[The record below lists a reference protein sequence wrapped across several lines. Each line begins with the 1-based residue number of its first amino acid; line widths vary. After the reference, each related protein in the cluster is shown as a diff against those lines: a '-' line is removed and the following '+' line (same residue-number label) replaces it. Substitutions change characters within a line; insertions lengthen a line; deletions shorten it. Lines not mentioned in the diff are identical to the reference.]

1 MAACSVLRGFVSVV
15 GEVGVRK
22 CFPTVSRTIGMTS
35 VDLDAEKYENYR
47 EAGQILAAVLESAAE
62 MVDKGVSLLEVAET
76 AEEEIQERGGEPA
89 FPVNISLNEEASH
102 ATPEIDDSVTFG
114 ADMVCLD
121 IGVHVDGWIADA
133 ATTVDLSGT
142 PELVEASEA
151 ALATALETV
160 GPGVHTGEV
169 GRVIE
174 ETIEEYEYNPIVNL
188 SGHGLD
194 AYDAHTSPNVPN
206 RGIDTGVE
214 FEVGDVVAIEPFA
227 TDGSGRVSE
236 GGTEE
241 IFSLIEPGPI
251 RDRRARR
258 LLETISERY
267 QTLPFATRWV
277 EESRV
282 EMSLRRLKRN
292 DIIRGYPVL
301 KEDDGCLVSQAEH
314 TVIVTEDG
322 CEITTELDA

>member
-1 MAACSVLRGFVSVV
+1 M
-15 GEVGVRK
+15 
-22 CFPTVSRTIGMTS
+22 
-35 VDLDAEKYENYR
+35 DLDADQYEHYR
-47 EAGQILAAVLESAAE
+47 EAGRILSSVLEDAAGMIE
-62 MVDKGVSLLEVAET
+62 EGGTLLGVAES
-76 AEEEIQERGGEPA
+76 AEEEIRDLGGEPA

-102 ATPEIDDSVTFG
+102 ATPGVDDEATFG

-133 ATTVDLSGT
+133 ATTVDLSGN

-151 ALATALETV
+151 ALDAALETV

-174 ETIEEYEYNPIVNL
+174 ETIDEYGYNPIVNL
-188 SGHGLD
+188 SGHGLG

-227 TDGSGRVSE
+227 TDGTGRVSE

-241 IFSLIEPGPI
+241 IFSLTEPGPI

-258 LLETISERY
+258 LLETITERY

-277 EESRV
+277 DESRV

-314 TVIVTEDG
+314 TVIVTPDG
-322 CEITTELDA
+322 CEVTTEPDT